1 MATVQNLIDQLQ
13 KYHDPE
19 EQIIYQYVVQEHTDL
34 DETEFPEVAD
44 YLMDNDNFADQAS
57 EMFTGWITEAQ
68 SVLAEAENDEE

>member
-13 KYHDPE
+13 KNHDPD

-34 DETEFPEVAD
+34 DEIEFPEVAE
-44 YLMDNDNFADQAS
+44 YLMDNDNFADETS